1 MQSRHIVDRPLQCPE
16 EISGETSG
24 LGKEIRDTGMSG
36 IVSQASDLNH
46 GILFNWNNLRVEAAQ
61 QKPAYSGTFFDE
73 TLRDG
78 IQAPYVRNIAPEQK
92 LNIVDHMVRC
102 GVRSA
107 DLGFPGSDPAAL
119 RECAEIAK
127 CIVASRY
134 PLTQGY
140 AGRTHPADIHAI
152 CEIAQVAGVIVDAYI
167 FIGVSPVRQYVE
179 DWDVTLIQS
188 RIRKSVA
195 ECRRESVEF
204 VLVLEDTVRCTPEV
218 LGRVYDV
225 AIDTGIR
232 RVTLCDTVGAALP
245 CGTASLIHWSNHYF
259 SYHDHPVTFEWHGHN
274 DRGLALINSLTALA
288 LGCDRVHGT
297 ILGVGERAGNAALD
311 QLMVNSHL
319 DQHGTYDLAA
329 LRDYCEYAA
338 SVLGVSIPQNYP
350 AMGRDV
356 FKTSAGVHASAIMKA
371 HEKGN
376 ATVKDAVYSSV
387 PASLLGRGQE
397 VLIDASSGAS
407 NVKYWLTVNGY
418 RNDDADTIK
427 KVLAKAKAGGG
438 PLSDDQIRRIVVS

>member
-1 MQSRHIVDRPLQCPE
+1 MGGI
-16 EISGETSG
+16 ISH
-24 LGKEIRDTGMSG
+24 
-36 IVSQASDLNH
+36 ASDLNR
-46 GILFNWNNLRVEAAQ
+46 GIWFNWNELRIETPQ
-61 QKPAYSGTFFDE
+61 QRPPYSGEFFDE

-78 IQAPYVRNIAPEQK
+78 LQAPYVRNISLEQK

-107 DLGFPGSDPAAL
+107 DLGFPGSGPAAL
-119 RECAEIAK
+119 RECTEMAK
-127 CIVASRY
+127 FVAASGY
-134 PLTQGY
+134 PLRQGY

-152 CEIAQVAGVIVDAYI
+152 CEIAQAAGVAVDAYI
-167 FIGVSPVRQYVE
+167 FIGVSPIRQYVE
-179 DWDVTLIQS
+179 DWDMTFIQS
-188 RIRKSVA
+188 KIRSSVTD
-195 ECRRESVEF
+195 CRRENLEF
-204 VLVLEDTVRCTPEV
+204 VLVLEDAVRCTPEV

-225 AIDTGIR
+225 AIDSGIR

-245 CGTASLIHWSNHYF
+245 CGTASLIHWSNQYF
-259 SYHDHPVTFEWHGHN
+259 SYHDHPVAFEWHGHN

-297 ILGVGERAGNAALD
+297 ILGIGERAGNAALD

-319 DQHGTYDLAA
+319 DQHGIYDLVA
-329 LRDYCEYAA
+329 LHDYCGYAA

-376 ATVKDAVYSSV
+376 TLVKDAVYSSV
-387 PASLLGRGQE
+387 PASLLGRDQE
-397 VLIDASSGAS
+397 VLIDASSGAN
-407 NVKYWLTVNGY
+407 NVKYWLAVNGY
-418 RNDDADTIK
+418 RNDADDAIK
-427 KVLAKAKAGGG
+427 KVLARAKTGGG
-438 PLSDDQIRRIVVS
+438 PLSDDQIRCIVDR